1 MLFFVVI
8 IFYFSYLRKIIK
20 INNGATE
27 GLVQQLLQRI
37 WAIGLMGSWF
47 CIWDYFQHP
56 KTAFG
61 FTFGFGENT
70 GEKYLFR

>member
-37 WAIGLMGSWF
+37 WAIGSMGSWF
-47 CIWDYFQHP
+47 CTWKFSDNRKINHTLETKPALVPERYV
-56 KTAFG
+56 
-61 FTFGFGENT
+61 
-70 GEKYLFR
+70 

>member
-8 IFYFSYLRKIIK
+8 ISYFSYLRKIIK

-37 WAIGLMGSWF
+37 WATGLMGSWF
-47 CIWDYFQHP
+47 YIWDDWANP
-56 KTAFG
+56 KIG
-61 FTFGFGENT
+61 LN
-70 GEKYLFR
+70 LVPNPL

>member
-37 WAIGLMGSWF
+37 WATGLIESWSF
-47 CIWDYFQHP
+47 IWDDFANP
-56 KTAFG
+56 NNGLNLTP
-61 FTFGFGENT
+61 NP
-70 GEKYLFR
+70 L